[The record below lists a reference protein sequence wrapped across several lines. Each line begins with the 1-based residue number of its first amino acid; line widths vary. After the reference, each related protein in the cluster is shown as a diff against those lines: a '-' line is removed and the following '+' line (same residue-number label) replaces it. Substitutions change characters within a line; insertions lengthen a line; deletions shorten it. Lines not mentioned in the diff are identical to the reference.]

1 MGSHGVRILFYYE
14 SLDLG
19 GQQTQTFQLVRRF
32 AQAGHQVA
40 WVYSAGSALEEHTR
54 PFASLVR
61 IPFHLGRRAY
71 RRYPHRVLLA
81 AVSLSTAIR
90 DFGADVVVSGSGIG
104 SLVAGLATLRSR
116 TPHYRLVGCSL
127 RQVERTLYR
136 FYRVLCI
143 DSLIDGYF
151 GWPAVLR
158 ELRRKGVP
166 ERKLHV
172 VENAVDTQMF
182 APLAADEREAVR
194 RRLGI
199 AQDEFVIGWVGRIS
213 LDMQVRNT
221 VLLVEALARRGLGR
235 LRLLVVGGGPWEE
248 GLRQMLVG
256 LSLDKLAILTG
267 WVPMEDVN
275 ELIAAMDVVPLLEED
290 PQGGSIVR
298 EAMACGRVALS
309 VDGASGTQRRFMLPG
324 CAFLVPT
331 DGFIEEAA
339 DVVEQL
345 VARPRLVAATG
356 VAARAYACEEMS
368 FDRQVKALSD
378 VFTSVGKQR

>member
-1 MGSHGVRILFYYE
+1 
-14 SLDLG
+14 
-19 GQQTQTFQLVRRF
+19 
-32 AQAGHQVA
+32 
-40 WVYSAGSALEEHTR
+40 
-54 PFASLVR
+54 
-61 IPFHLGRRAY
+61 
-71 RRYPHRVLLA
+71 
-81 AVSLSTAIR
+81 
-90 DFGADVVVSGSGIG
+90 
-104 SLVAGLATLRSR
+104 
-116 TPHYRLVGCSL
+116 L